1 MQHSDL
7 HQQIISIL
15 EDIFQVELPSSIDD
29 LTQDELEEWD
39 SFNHLRLVSELEDT
53 FEIALDD
60 EDIPAMTSLKRIEE
74 LLQRHGVGAL

>member
-1 MQHSDL
+1 
-7 HQQIISIL
+7 
-15 EDIFQVELPSSIDD
+15 
-29 LTQDELEEWD
+29 
-39 SFNHLRLVSELEDT
+39 LVSELEDT